1 MASVLPTY
9 YKHYAFRSRTEAR
22 WAVFLDLAYVV
33 YRYEYEGFDL
43 GGGWYLPDFWLP
55 EHQIWLEI
63 KGDMPTTEEREKAQQ
78 LAAGTGHPV
87 VIFGGDVWHTT
98 PGYLF
103 LPQQPDR
110 VQFPCFWVACDTCY
124 SVGIIAKRISPPVVG
139 VGMCT
144 CWRQGTSHP
153 GSARQTGGSRGIAA
167 AFQAARQ
174 ARFEQHDETD
184 MYE

>member
-1 MASVLPTY
+1 MVNVLPTMY
-9 YKHYAFRSRTEAR
+9 NHYAFRSRTEAR

-43 GGGWYLPDFWLP
+43 GGSWYLPDFWLP
-55 EHQIWLEI
+55 EHQMWLEI
-63 KGDMPTTEEREKAQQ
+63 KGDMPTTEEREKARL
-78 LAAGTGHPV
+78 LAAGTGYPAV
-87 VIFGGDVWHTT
+87 VFGGDVWHTT

-110 VQFPCFWVACDTCY
+110 AHFPCFWAACDTCH

-144 CWRQGTSHP
+144 CWQQGATSP
-153 GSARQTGGSRGIAA
+153 GDSRTTGGSRGIAA

-174 ARFEQHDETD
+174 ARFEQHDEAD
-184 MYE
+184 RYE